1 MAIQANEGAKIAP
14 DELRAGMPSNTD
26 QPSRSED
33 GVQESE
39 NVFEILKVD
48 HDRLASLFTTI
59 QNASDPAQAEEAFTT
74 LYKLLMVHANT
85 EEAVFYPTVAQESEA
100 SRFIENNIEEHKEA
114 KALAESLRSLGV
126 NSDQGKAT
134 LKELQAALENHV
146 REEEDYVFKAAQS
159 EMSEDQLRELAHQV
173 FAKKQQFAQQYE
185 LQLSV

>member
-1 MAIQANEGAKIAP
+1 MTIQANEGAKIVP
-14 DELRAGMPSNTD
+14 DELRAGMPANID

-59 QNASDPAQAEEAFTT
+59 ANASDPEQAEEAFTT
-74 LYKLLMVHANT
+74 LYKLLLVHAST
-85 EEAVFYPTVAQESEA
+85 EEAVFYPTVAQESDA
-100 SRFIENNIEEHKEA
+100 GRWIENNIQEHKEA
-114 KALAESLRSLGV
+114 KDLVEAVRSLGV
-126 NSDQGKAT
+126 TTDEGKAT

-159 EMSEDQLRELAHQV
+159 DMTEEQLRDLAHQV
-173 FAKKQQFAQQYE
+173 FAQKQHFAQQYG
-185 LQLSV
+185 LPLAA